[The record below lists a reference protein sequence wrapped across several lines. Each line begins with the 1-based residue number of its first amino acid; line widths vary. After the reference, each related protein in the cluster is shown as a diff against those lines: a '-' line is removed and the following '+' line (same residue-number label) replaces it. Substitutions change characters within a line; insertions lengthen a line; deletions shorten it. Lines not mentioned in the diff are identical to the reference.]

1 MKILLDPSYLY
12 IGILSFI
19 SIAVFY
25 FVYYKSINNKQI
37 VFLFYIRVI
46 LLVICLL
53 LFLNPK
59 IEIKKEK
66 IQNLPWHIYIDKS
79 LSLKY
84 YKQPS
89 NRTYVKSIS
98 NFVNRLKQKKLNYKV
113 FSFGSKV
120 DSVSNI
126 LKLNT
131 DASSTN
137 IGEVFDNLNSK
148 YDKNIAGAIIF
159 TDGQINQGPL
169 LSKFFNYKKT
179 PVHIIGIGDTIPMLD
194 ISIQSIDLPSASVKG
209 EEVDILVEVM
219 STGNVN
225 ERVSVTLF
233 DDSNKLIGSKIIKA
247 QGNESKEKIRFQV
260 KPNKIGKNSYLVKCS
275 ALSDEI
281 NIQNNQQQA
290 IMHVMKDQY
299 NIALITGSP
308 NYNTRL
314 LKEFLGKTK
323 NNNLDHY
330 IFRKNQFEPGLN
342 EFWKKK
348 YELIIFDN
356 NPIKENFDQ
365 WNSLFRVFAKKL
377 ISHNSSFLIIPSHE
391 LHNPAIANYLKILDI
406 KVIEFES
413 NDINDNN
420 WIFTEKWGKKF
431 SMDNQNSSLI
441 ISNSYPLQSPVFKKL
456 KTMNSQEIKFAEYIE
471 DNIPLLI
478 LGEKQS
484 IRYGLWNSDNI
495 HALKFKLLGKHNS
508 SLVDNLLN
516 NIFSWL
522 MKKSGMQEYIFRS
535 DKNIY
540 QQGEKVNLS
549 GKSINFNN
557 KIYQGIVELYYE
569 NDLIGSKSLFYDM
582 DKNEYRS
589 SFWAPKPGIIDYI
602 IRLNKDSEELQVS
615 KGSFDVQESHIELN
629 KIFLNEKK
637 LRLISNSSGG
647 KFRFWKDRDLILD
660 EIINRNKK
668 EDYIFRYNI
677 RYNYLVILFIISLL
691 ILEWF
696 LRRRAGLM

>member
-1 MKILLDPSYLY
+1 MVFC
-12 IGILSFI
+12 LS
-19 SIAVFY
+19 
-25 FVYYKSINNKQI
+25 YYKAINNKRI
-37 VFLFYIRVI
+37 NYLLYIRVL

-66 IQNLPWHIYIDKS
+66 INNLPWHVYIDKS

-84 YKQPS
+84 YKKPS
-89 NRTYVKSIS
+89 NKTYVKSIS
-98 NFVNRLKQKKLNYKV
+98 NFVNRLEQKNINFKV
-113 FSFGSKV
+113 FSFGSQV
-120 DSVSNI
+120 DSISDI

-148 YDKNIAGAIIF
+148 YDNNIAGALIF
-159 TDGQINQGPL
+159 TDGQVNQGPL
-169 LSKFFNYKKT
+169 LSKFFNYKKN
-179 PVHIIGIGDTIPMLD
+179 PIHIIGIGDTIPMLD
-194 ISIQSIDLPSASVKG
+194 ISIQSIDLPSTSVKG
-209 EEVDILVEVM
+209 KEIDILVEVM

-225 ERVSVTLF
+225 ERVSITLF

-247 QGNESKEKIRFQV
+247 QGSESKEKIRFQV
-260 KPNKIGKNSYLVKCS
+260 MPNKIGKNSYLVKCS

-314 LKEFLGKTK
+314 LKEFLDKTK
-323 NNNLDHY
+323 NHNTDHY

-356 NPIKENFDQ
+356 NPIKENSQQ
-365 WNSLFRVFAKKL
+365 WNSLFRIFAKKL

-391 LHNPAIANYLKILDI
+391 LHNPSIVNYLKIIDI
-406 KVIEFES
+406 NIIEFES

-420 WIFTEKWGKKF
+420 WMFTERWEKKF
-431 SMDNQNSSLI
+431 SMEKQNPSTM
-441 ISNSYPLQSPVFKKL
+441 ISNSYPLQSPVFKQL
-456 KTMNSQEIKFAEYIE
+456 ENMNDQEIKFAKYI
-471 DNIPLLI
+471 DHNIPLLI

-495 HALKFKLLGKHNS
+495 HALKFKLLGKYNS

-516 NIFSWL
+516 NIFGWL
-522 MKKSGMQEYIFRS
+522 MKKSGMKEYIFRS

-557 KIYQGIVELYYE
+557 KVYQGSVELYHE

-589 SFWAPKPGIIDYI
+589 SFWAPKPGAIDYI
-602 IRLNKDSEELQVS
+602 IRLNKDSEPLQVS

-637 LRLISNSSGG
+637 LRMISNSSGG
-647 KFRFWKDRDLILD
+647 KFQFWKDRDLVIDEISNRSKKENYILD
-660 EIINRNKK
+660 
-668 EDYIFRYNI
+668 YNI
-677 RYNYLVILFIISLL
+677 RYNYLVISFIMSLL

>member
-1 MKILLDPSYLY
+1 MKILLEPSYVY
-12 IGILSFI
+12 IGILLFI
-19 SIAVFY
+19 STAVFCLA
-25 FVYYKSINNKQI
+25 YYKTINNKQI
-37 VFLFYIRVI
+37 NYLLYIRVV
-46 LLVICLL
+46 LLVVCLL

-66 IQNLPWHIYIDKS
+66 INNLPWHIYIDKS

-84 YKQPS
+84 YKKPS

-98 NFVNRLKQKKLNYKV
+98 NFANRLKQKNINFKV
-113 FSFGSKV
+113 FSFGSQV

-126 LKLNT
+126 SKLT
-131 DASSTN
+131 ADASSTN

-148 YDKNIAGAIIF
+148 YDDNIAGALIF

-169 LSKFFNYKKT
+169 LSKFYNYKKN
-179 PVHIIGIGDTIPMLD
+179 PIYIVGIGDTIPMLD
-194 ISIQSIDLPSASVKG
+194 ISIQSIDLPSTSVKG

-225 ERVSVTLF
+225 ERISITLF
-233 DDSNKLIGSKIIKA
+233 DDSQKLIGSKIIKV
-247 QGNESKEKIRFQV
+247 QGSESKEKIRFQV
-260 KPNKIGKNSYLVKCS
+260 MPNKIGKNSYLVKCS

-299 NIALITGSP
+299 NVALITGSP

-314 LKEFLGKTK
+314 LKEFLDKTK
-323 NNNLDHY
+323 NNNTDHY
-330 IFRKNQFEPGLN
+330 IFRRNQFEPGLN

-356 NPIKENFDQ
+356 NPIKENSDQ

-391 LHNPAIANYLKILDI
+391 LHSPSIANYLKIIDI
-406 KVIEFES
+406 EVTEFEL
-413 NDINDNN
+413 NDFNDNN
-420 WIFTEKWGKKF
+420 WIFLENWVEKF
-431 SMDNQNSSLI
+431 SMENQNSSMM
-441 ISNSYPLQSPVFKKL
+441 ISNSYPLQSPVFKQL
-456 KTMNSQEIKFAEYIE
+456 ENMNNQEIKFAEYIE
-471 DNIPLLI
+471 DNTPLLI

-508 SLVDNLLN
+508 SLTENLLN

-540 QQGEKVNLS
+540 QQGEKVKLS

-557 KIYQGIVELYYE
+557 KVYQGTVELYHE
-569 NDLIGSKSLFYDM
+569 NDLIGAKSLFYDM
-582 DKNEYRS
+582 DKNEYKS
-589 SFWAPKPGIIDYI
+589 SFWAPKPGTIDYI
-602 IRLNKDSEELQVS
+602 IRLNKDSEGLQVS
-615 KGSFDVQESHIELN
+615 KGSFEVQESHIELN

-637 LRLISNSSGG
+637 LRMISNSSGG
-647 KFRFWKDRDLILD
+647 KFQFWKDRDLVID
-660 EIINRNKK
+660 EIINKYKK
-668 EDYIFRYNI
+668 EDYILHYNI
-677 RYNYLVILFIISLL
+677 RYNYLVISFIISLL
-691 ILEWF
+691 IFEWF

>member
-1 MKILLDPSYLY
+1 MVFC
-12 IGILSFI
+12 LS
-19 SIAVFY
+19 
-25 FVYYKSINNKQI
+25 YYKAINNKRI
-37 VFLFYIRVI
+37 NYLLYIRVL

-66 IQNLPWHIYIDKS
+66 ISNLPWHIYIDKS

-84 YKQPS
+84 YKKPS
-89 NRTYVKSIS
+89 NSTYVKSIS
-98 NFVNRLKQKKLNYKV
+98 NFVNRLEQKNINFKV

-120 DSVSNI
+120 DSISNI
-126 LKLNT
+126 LKLT
-131 DASSTN
+131 ADASSTN

-148 YDKNIAGAIIF
+148 YDNNIAGALIF

-169 LSKFFNYKKT
+169 LSKFFNYKKN
-179 PVHIIGIGDTIPMLD
+179 PIHIIGIGDTIPMLD
-194 ISIQSIDLPSASVKG
+194 ISIQSIDLPSTSVKG
-209 EEVDILVEVM
+209 KEIDILVEVM

-225 ERVSVTLF
+225 ERVSITLF

-247 QGNESKEKIRFQV
+247 QGSESKEKIRFQV
-260 KPNKIGKNSYLVKCS
+260 RPNKIGKNSYLVKCS

-290 IMHVMKDQY
+290 IMHIMKDQY
-299 NIALITGSP
+299 NVALITGSP

-314 LKEFLGKTK
+314 LKEFLDKTK
-323 NNNLDHY
+323 NHNTDHY

-356 NPIKENFDQ
+356 NPIKENSDQ

-391 LHNPAIANYLKILDI
+391 LDSPSIANYLKIIDI
-406 KVIEFES
+406 ESTEFGL
-413 NDINDNN
+413 NDFNDNN
-420 WIFTEKWGKKF
+420 WIFLENWVEKF
-431 SMDNQNSSLI
+431 SMENQNSSLM
-441 ISNSYPLQSPVFKKL
+441 ISNSYPLQSPVFKQL
-456 KTMNSQEIKFAEYIE
+456 KNMNNQEIKFAEYIE
-471 DNIPLLI
+471 DNTPLLI

-508 SLVDNLLN
+508 SLIENLLN

-540 QQGEKVNLS
+540 QQGEKVKLS

-557 KIYQGIVELYYE
+557 KVYQGTVELYHE
-569 NDLIGSKSLFYDM
+569 DDLIGAKSLFYDM

-589 SFWAPKPGIIDYI
+589 SFWAPNPGTIDYI
-602 IRLNKDSEELQVS
+602 IRLNKDSEGLQVS
-615 KGSFDVQESHIELN
+615 KGSFEVQESHIELN

-637 LRLISNSSGG
+637 LRMISNSSGG
-647 KFRFWKDRDLILD
+647 KFHFWKDRDLVID
-660 EIINRNKK
+660 EIINKYKK
-668 EDYIFRYNI
+668 EEYIFHYNI
-677 RYNYLVILFIISLL
+677 RYNYLVISLIMSLL
-691 ILEWF
+691 IFEWF
-696 LRRRAGLM
+696 LRRKAGLM